1 MNPLAKRL
9 EKLEAAAFRGSA
21 VTVRRFVID
30 GPAVSHDEASD
41 FLRSCGHEIHDD
53 DMTIIRVVVSP
64 DRVAPSNLCDLTP
77 GKPVVSDH

>member
-30 GPAVSHDEASD
+30 GPAVSHAEAID
-41 FLRSCGHEIHDD
+41 FLRSCGHRS
-53 DMTIIRVVVSP
+53 T
-64 DRVAPSNLCDLTP
+64 TTT
-77 GKPVVSDH
+77 